1 MDKPISIKVND
12 EKLSTGAVLDLMDLQ
27 SQLSGD
33 NPSRAM
39 RQMVELLQTAVIDIE
54 YDGQKVE
61 SLMQLPFRKLQP
73 AISQIMA
80 AVNQTDPNLD

>member
-1 MDKPISIKVND
+1 MDKPIWIKVDD

-33 NPSRAM
+33 NPGGAM
-39 RQMVELLQTAVIDIE
+39 RKMVEILQTAVIDIE

-61 SLMQLPFRKLQP
+61 SLVQLPFRKLQP

>member
-1 MDKPISIKVND
+1 
-12 EKLSTGAVLDLMDLQ
+12 
-27 SQLSGD
+27 
-33 NPSRAM
+33 M

-61 SLMQLPFRKLQP
+61 SLMQLPSRKLQP